1 MPAAKP
7 SRKTVDAATGATPWS
22 FIALI
27 GANLAL
33 AIGPWFVRL
42 ADTGAVA
49 SGFWRLALAAPILTV
64 LAMRGGWRPVGLGRK
79 LWIVLALSGLCFA
92 ADLACWNLGI
102 MRTTLANSTLFG
114 NSAILFFPIYG
125 FFAARAW
132 PTRSQ
137 GMALLLA
144 LIGAMLLMGRSYQ
157 LDPRHLFGDTLCL
170 IAGVLYTIYFVC
182 MARARDTMAPFP
194 ALALSTIASV
204 VPMLFFAAA
213 LGETIMPHNW
223 WPLLGIALVSQ
234 VIGQSLMIYALGRFS
249 PLVVGIAL
257 LTQPVLAATVGW
269 LVYGERLGLPDL
281 IGGVLV
287 AIALVLV
294 REGPKELDQ
303 LAAEPEGAR

>member
-1 MPAAKP
+1 MHAPKP
-7 SRKTVDAATGATPWS
+7 PRKTVKAASGATPWA
-22 FIALI
+22 FAALI
-27 GANLAL
+27 GANGAL
-33 AIGPWFVRL
+33 AVGPWFVRV
-42 ADTGAVA
+42 ADTGPVA
-49 SGFWRLALAAPILTV
+49 SGFWRLALAAPLLAI

-79 LWIVLALSGLCFA
+79 LWIVLAISGLCFA

-102 MRTTLANSTLFG
+102 LRTTLANSTLFG

-125 FFAARAW
+125 FFVARAW

-137 GMALLLA
+137 GLALLLA
-144 LIGAMLLMGRSYQ
+144 LAGAVLLMGRSYQ
-157 LDPRHLFGDTLCL
+157 LDPRHLFGDMLCL
-170 IAGVLYTIYFVC
+170 VAGMLYTIYFVC
-182 MARARDTMAPFP
+182 MARARDTMSPFP
-194 ALALSTIASV
+194 ALALSTIASI
-204 VPMLFFAAA
+204 VPILVFAIA
-213 LGETIMPHNW
+213 LGERVMPHNW

-257 LTQPVLAATVGW
+257 LTQPVIAATIGW

-281 IGGVLV
+281 VGGVLV

-303 LAAEPEGAR
+303 LAAEPEATR